1 MARTERTYSEAEI
14 HSQLR
19 ELPGWVY
26 RDGAIRRAFT
36 TEGWPWTM
44 LAVNAIAYAC
54 EAAGH
59 HPDLA
64 VSWSKIEVSLWTHSA
79 RGITEKDFETAALIE
94 RTLLW
99 QPDSESS
106 LSGPPKPFVR

>member
-1 MARTERTYSEAEI
+1 MARTERTYSETEI
-14 HSQLR
+14 LSQLR

-26 RDGAIRRAFT
+26 RDGAIRRVFT

-44 LAVNAIAYAC
+44 LAVNAIAFAC
-54 EAAGH
+54 ESAGH
-59 HPDLA
+59 HPELA
-64 VSWSKIEVSLWTHSA
+64 VSWSKIEVALSTHSA

-94 RTLLW
+94 RTILW